1 MFGSAKLANSEAE
14 RKGQMGFVGG
24 IAPGAIFRELS
35 RPMLLEINAK
45 HPEPRKIER
54 VVEMLRRGSV
64 IAYPTDT
71 VYGLGC
77 DIMNKQAIER
87 ITRMKRMKEGQLL
100 SFVCPDLRDIARY
113 AFVNDAAYRIMRRL
127 VPGPYTFILLATREV
142 PKVLQMKRKTVGI
155 RVPKHEIALQLAR
168 VLGSPVAS
176 TSASIDGEMLL
187 DPREIEERF
196 RGVDL
201 VIDAEGAS
209 LTSSTVIDL
218 SGDEPIVVREGA
230 GPVDFLS

>member
-1 MFGSAKLANSEAE
+1 MANSEAE
-14 RKGQMGFVGG
+14 RKGYVGFVGG

-87 ITRMKRMKEGQLL
+87 ITRMKRMKENQLL

-155 RVPKHEIALQLAR
+155 RVPKHEIALELSR

-209 LTSSTVIDL
+209 LTPSTVIDL
-218 SGDEPIVVREGA
+218 SGEQPVVVREGA
-230 GPVDFLS
+230 GPVDFLA